1 VFELVSPF
9 AATVAQKNAVAGIT
23 AAFQGGQ
30 RRHVLLGV
38 TGSGKTFTMARVIHE
53 MGMPT
58 LVLAPNKTLAAQLYQ
73 EFRGFFPRNRV
84 GYFISYYDYYQPE
97 AFVPQRNLYIAK
109 EVSINPDLERL
120 RMDAVRGLLESQAT
134 VVVASVS
141 AIYNIGSPDDF
152 YQQRLSYDKKSAVS
166 REGMIRE
173 LVKLGYQRTEGL
185 ISAGNLRVRGPAVEV
200 FPTSEEEPLR
210 FLFRNT
216 ELADIESFDAVTG
229 ETLIELEKV
238 DIFPVSYFHYHGE
251 RVRTTVHQ
259 VLAEL
264 DEREAF
270 FRDAGRPDLAE
281 RLGERTR
288 FDMEQLEQL
297 GHCAGIENYSL
308 YLSGRSPG
316 DPPFTLLDYFPRPFL
331 TIMDESHITLPQL
344 RGMYAGDRSRKQK
357 LVDFGFR
364 LPSALDNRPLRLE
377 ETDARLD
384 RVLYVSATPARE
396 ELAAVGAAGV
406 TELLVRPTGLL
417 DPQVEERRVAAPV
430 QDLVTEIRREI
441 ARNYRVLVTTLTK
454 RMAEK
459 LTAYLA
465 EQGIRGTYMHAE
477 IKPLDRIRILQR
489 LRSGEVDVLVGINL
503 LREGLDLPEVS
514 LVAVLDADRE
524 GFLRSERS
532 LIQTFGRAARNVDGR
547 VLLYMRESTDSI
559 RRAVSETCR
568 RRGHQE
574 VYNREHNLVPRS
586 IRKTV
591 RGFHDDSWW
600 LEKTHEDPAAGLDDV
615 QDVDKRIREL
625 EEEMRRRAEALDFLN
640 AAQLRDRI
648 RRLKNL
654 RLELF

>member
-9 AATVAQKNAVAGIT
+9 AATPAQQEAVRGI
-23 AAFQGGQ
+23 ADAFDRGCK
-30 RRHVLLGV
+30 RHVLLGV
-38 TGSGKTFTMARVIHE
+38 TGSGKTFTMASLIRE
-53 MGMPT
+53 MGLPT

-109 EVSINPDLERL
+109 EVSINADLERM
-120 RMDAVRGLLESQAT
+120 RMDAVRGLLESPST

-152 YQQRLSYDKKSAVS
+152 FRQRLSFHRKSPLS
-166 REGMIRE
+166 RDGLISG
-173 LVKLGYQRTEGL
+173 LVKLGYRRTEGL
-185 ISAGNLRVRGPAVEV
+185 INTGGLRVRGPAVEV

-210 FLFRNT
+210 FIFLQKR
-216 ELADIESFDAVTG
+216 LAAIEVFDPVTG
-229 ETLIELEKV
+229 EARTELEEV
-238 DIFPVSYFHYHGE
+238 SIFPVSYFHYHGE
-251 RVRTTVHQ
+251 RVQYTVKM

-264 DEREAF
+264 EEREAH
-270 FRDAGRPDLAE
+270 FREQNRPDLAE

-288 FDMEQLEQL
+288 FDMEQLAQF

-308 YLSGRSPG
+308 YLSGRNPG

-344 RGMYAGDRSRKQK
+344 RGMYAGDRSRKEK
-357 LVDFGFR
+357 LVEFGFR

-377 ETDARLD
+377 ETNARLD
-384 RVLYVSATPARE
+384 RVLYVSATPANE
-396 ELAAVGAAGV
+396 ELTAAGGDGV

-417 DPQVEERRVAAPV
+417 DPRVEERRVEAPI
-430 QDLVTEIRREI
+430 QDLIKEIRQEVERG
-441 ARNYRVLVTTLTK
+441 YRVLVTTLTK

-465 EQGIRGTYMHAE
+465 EQGIRATYMHSE
-477 IKPLDRIRILQR
+477 IKPLDRIRILQQ
-489 LRSGEVDVLVGINL
+489 LRSGGVDVLVGINL

-559 RRAVSETCR
+559 RRAEEETR
-568 RRGHQE
+568 RRRAFQQE
-574 VYNREHNLVPRS
+574 YNQLHGLVPQS
-586 IRKTV
+586 IRKAV
-591 RGFHDDSWW
+591 HDFHDDSWW
-600 LEKTHEDPAAGLDDV
+600 VNKAATEPEVEIAPGEDVDRRIEELEK
-615 QDVDKRIREL
+615 
-625 EEEMRRRAEALDFLN
+625 EMRRMADALDFVN
-640 AAQLRDRI
+640 AARLRDRI
-648 RRLKNL
+648 RHLKNL